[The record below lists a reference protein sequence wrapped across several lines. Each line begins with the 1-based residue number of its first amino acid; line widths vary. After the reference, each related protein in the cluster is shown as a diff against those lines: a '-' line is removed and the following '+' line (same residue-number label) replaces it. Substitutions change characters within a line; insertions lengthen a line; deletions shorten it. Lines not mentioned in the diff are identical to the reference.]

1 MVRLAIDM
9 MGSDLG
15 PTGLIPGVKALLK
28 DYDDVE
34 LHLFGDENILKESFT
49 EENVIIHGTEEIVPM
64 EVGALKVLRMKNSS
78 MMKAV
83 QCTVDEDLD
92 GVVSAGSTGGF
103 LTLTTLIVKNV
114 EGVLRAGLCAP
125 FLTVKKGKYV
135 AILDIGASNENT
147 AEELACFAKLG
158 KIYSSTMWNIENPSV
173 YLLNNGAEEGKGP
186 DYVKGA
192 YKLLKEDSSINFQG
206 NVEARYVMDGKRD
219 VVVSAG
225 FPGNIYLKA
234 SEGMAS
240 NMNMLIKNAFSENIF
255 SKIGYLLARRGFK
268 HMKEIMNYKKVG
280 GAIAL
285 GAKII
290 WSMQL
295 KKSFMNRKFIKF
307 FEDIGVSYNN
317 INLYSAAL
325 THISYI
331 NEHPDAKNDYDRLE
345 FIGDSVLD
353 IVLADLLY
361 KHFPN
366 SRSGTLS
373 KLRSYFVN
381 GASLAKLADK
391 LDILRFARLSNGEQN
406 NSLDRNKLKEDMFE
420 AFLGAMYLDHNYEY
434 VYKFISDL
442 FLPQFDNVTEENIT
456 DNKTRLQELLQ
467 SQGHGKIEY
476 KVIEEKGNAQKKHY
490 KVAVIYDGVILGVG
504 EGTNKK
510 IAQQEAAGDALTRKV
525 N

>member
-1 MVRLAIDM
+1 M
-9 MGSDLG
+9 
-15 PTGLIPGVKALLK
+15 
-28 DYDDVE
+28 
-34 LHLFGDENILKESFT
+34 
-49 EENVIIHGTEEIVPM
+49 
-64 EVGALKVLRMKNSS
+64 
-78 MMKAV
+78 
-83 QCTVDEDLD
+83 
-92 GVVSAGSTGGF
+92 
-103 LTLTTLIVKNV
+103 TTLIVKNV

-285 GAKII
+285 G
-290 WSMQL
+290 L
-295 KKSFMNRKFIKF
+295 N
-307 FEDIGVSYNN
+307 
-317 INLYSAAL
+317 
-325 THISYI
+325 
-331 NEHPDAKNDYDRLE
+331 
-345 FIGDSVLD
+345 
-353 IVLADLLY
+353 
-361 KHFPN
+361 
-366 SRSGTLS
+366 
-373 KLRSYFVN
+373 
-381 GASLAKLADK
+381 
-391 LDILRFARLSNGEQN
+391 
-406 NSLDRNKLKEDMFE
+406 
-420 AFLGAMYLDHNYEY
+420 
-434 VYKFISDL
+434 
-442 FLPQFDNVTEENIT
+442 
-456 DNKTRLQELLQ
+456 
-467 SQGHGKIEY
+467 
-476 KVIEEKGNAQKKHY
+476 
-490 KVAVIYDGVILGVG
+490 KVAVKAHGNSDGYAFEHALIMAYKMCKNHMVDAI
-504 EGTNKK
+504 KK
-510 IAQQEAAGDALTRKV
+510 EFHE
-525 N
+525 

>member
-1 MVRLAIDM
+1 MF
-9 MGSDLG
+9 
-15 PTGLIPGVKALLK
+15 LII
-28 DYDDVE
+28 
-34 LHLFGDENILKESFT
+34 ILIFNYFT
-49 EENVIIHGTEEIVPM
+49 TII
-64 EVGALKVLRMKNSS
+64 L
-78 MMKAV
+78 
-83 QCTVDEDLD
+83 
-92 GVVSAGSTGGF
+92 
-103 LTLTTLIVKNV
+103 
-114 EGVLRAGLCAP
+114 
-125 FLTVKKGKYV
+125 
-135 AILDIGASNENT
+135 
-147 AEELACFAKLG
+147 
-158 KIYSSTMWNIENPSV
+158 
-173 YLLNNGAEEGKGP
+173 
-186 DYVKGA
+186 
-192 YKLLKEDSSINFQG
+192 
-206 NVEARYVMDGKRD
+206 
-219 VVVSAG
+219 
-225 FPGNIYLKA
+225 
-234 SEGMAS
+234 
-240 NMNMLIKNAFSENIF
+240 
-255 SKIGYLLARRGFK
+255 
-268 HMKEIMNYKKVG
+268 
-280 GAIAL
+280 
-285 GAKII
+285 
-290 WSMQL
+290 
-295 KKSFMNRKFIKF
+295 
-307 FEDIGVSYNN
+307 NN

-381 GASLAKLADK
+381 GVSLAKLADK

>member
-206 NVEARYVMDGKRD
+206 NVEARYVMDGK
-219 VVVSAG
+219 
-225 FPGNIYLKA
+225 
-234 SEGMAS
+234 E
-240 NMNMLIKNAFSENIF
+240 ML
-255 SKIGYLLARRGFK
+255 
-268 HMKEIMNYKKVG
+268 
-280 GAIAL
+280 
-285 GAKII
+285 
-290 WSMQL
+290 
-295 KKSFMNRKFIKF
+295 
-307 FEDIGVSYNN
+307 
-317 INLYSAAL
+317 
-325 THISYI
+325 
-331 NEHPDAKNDYDRLE
+331 
-345 FIGDSVLD
+345 
-353 IVLADLLY
+353 
-361 KHFPN
+361 
-366 SRSGTLS
+366 
-373 KLRSYFVN
+373 
-381 GASLAKLADK
+381 
-391 LDILRFARLSNGEQN
+391 
-406 NSLDRNKLKEDMFE
+406 
-420 AFLGAMYLDHNYEY
+420 
-434 VYKFISDL
+434 
-442 FLPQFDNVTEENIT
+442 
-456 DNKTRLQELLQ
+456 
-467 SQGHGKIEY
+467 
-476 KVIEEKGNAQKKHY
+476 
-490 KVAVIYDGVILGVG
+490 
-504 EGTNKK
+504 
-510 IAQQEAAGDALTRKV
+510 
-525 N
+525 

>member
-219 VVVSAG
+219 VVA
-225 FPGNIYLKA
+225 K
-234 SEGMAS
+234 EWH
-240 NMNMLIKNAFSENIF
+240 LI
-255 SKIGYLLARRGFK
+255 
-268 HMKEIMNYKKVG
+268 
-280 GAIAL
+280 
-285 GAKII
+285 
-290 WSMQL
+290 
-295 KKSFMNRKFIKF
+295 
-307 FEDIGVSYNN
+307 
-317 INLYSAAL
+317 
-325 THISYI
+325 
-331 NEHPDAKNDYDRLE
+331 
-345 FIGDSVLD
+345 
-353 IVLADLLY
+353 
-361 KHFPN
+361 
-366 SRSGTLS
+366 
-373 KLRSYFVN
+373 
-381 GASLAKLADK
+381 
-391 LDILRFARLSNGEQN
+391 
-406 NSLDRNKLKEDMFE
+406 
-420 AFLGAMYLDHNYEY
+420 
-434 VYKFISDL
+434 
-442 FLPQFDNVTEENIT
+442 
-456 DNKTRLQELLQ
+456 
-467 SQGHGKIEY
+467 
-476 KVIEEKGNAQKKHY
+476 
-490 KVAVIYDGVILGVG
+490 
-504 EGTNKK
+504 
-510 IAQQEAAGDALTRKV
+510 
-525 N
+525 

>member
-255 SKIGYLLARRGFK
+255 SKIGYLLARRGLIMAYK
-268 HMKEIMNYKKVG
+268 MCKNHMVDAIKKE
-280 GAIAL
+280 
-285 GAKII
+285 
-290 WSMQL
+290 
-295 KKSFMNRKFIKF
+295 FH
-307 FEDIGVSYNN
+307 E
-317 INLYSAAL
+317 
-325 THISYI
+325 
-331 NEHPDAKNDYDRLE
+331 
-345 FIGDSVLD
+345 
-353 IVLADLLY
+353 
-361 KHFPN
+361 
-366 SRSGTLS
+366 
-373 KLRSYFVN
+373 
-381 GASLAKLADK
+381 
-391 LDILRFARLSNGEQN
+391 
-406 NSLDRNKLKEDMFE
+406 
-420 AFLGAMYLDHNYEY
+420 
-434 VYKFISDL
+434 
-442 FLPQFDNVTEENIT
+442 
-456 DNKTRLQELLQ
+456 
-467 SQGHGKIEY
+467 
-476 KVIEEKGNAQKKHY
+476 
-490 KVAVIYDGVILGVG
+490 
-504 EGTNKK
+504 
-510 IAQQEAAGDALTRKV
+510 
-525 N
+525 

>member
-1 MVRLAIDM
+1 
-9 MGSDLG
+9 
-15 PTGLIPGVKALLK
+15 
-28 DYDDVE
+28 
-34 LHLFGDENILKESFT
+34 
-49 EENVIIHGTEEIVPM
+49 
-64 EVGALKVLRMKNSS
+64 
-78 MMKAV
+78 
-83 QCTVDEDLD
+83 
-92 GVVSAGSTGGF
+92 
-103 LTLTTLIVKNV
+103 
-114 EGVLRAGLCAP
+114 
-125 FLTVKKGKYV
+125 
-135 AILDIGASNENT
+135 
-147 AEELACFAKLG
+147 
-158 KIYSSTMWNIENPSV
+158 
-173 YLLNNGAEEGKGP
+173 
-186 DYVKGA
+186 
-192 YKLLKEDSSINFQG
+192 
-206 NVEARYVMDGKRD
+206 
-219 VVVSAG
+219 
-225 FPGNIYLKA
+225 
-234 SEGMAS
+234 
-240 NMNMLIKNAFSENIF
+240 
-255 SKIGYLLARRGFK
+255 
-268 HMKEIMNYKKVG
+268 
-280 GAIAL
+280 
-285 GAKII
+285 
-290 WSMQL
+290 MQL

-307 FEDIGVSYNN
+307 FEDIDVSYNN